1 MTNNNEQKQETIAEL
16 KARIA
21 ALEAEDKAK
30 DEELDL
36 HKSKSVGWLVKT
48 PVPNES
54 VCYGLKF
61 NDGMCFIARD
71 QEVAY
76 FKQVCAP
83 DNVMAN
89 YNEVERAA
97 IEKALKISS
106 SERAVITLTNDFGY
120 SAQFY
125 GPDESEALEKAIAAR
140 HIEAQQ
146 FRAQKPKLSEFM
158 EMVSERHHL

>member
-21 ALEAEDKAK
+21 ELEAEGKAK
-30 DEELDL
+30 DAELDQ
-36 HKSKSVGWLVKT
+36 HKSKSVGWLVLT

-71 QEVAY
+71 QEVAR
-76 FKQVCAP
+76 FKQVRAP

-97 IEKALKISS
+97 IEKSLLIPS
-106 SERAVITLTNDFGY
+106 SERAVITLISDFGY

-125 GPDESEALEKAIAAR
+125 GPDEGKALEKAIAAR

-146 FRAQKPKLSEFM
+146 FRAQKPKQSEFM
-158 EMVSERHHL
+158 EMVSQRHHI